1 VGDVVTVI
9 RRAIDAYLKG
19 LRYIMAKPSW
29 KNRRRYILASFII
42 GAFMLIGSTIAALTG
57 NITDISDLVTGGVA
71 LITLILTS
79 YIFGAV
85 WEDKSLHKEE
95 NPDG

>member
-1 VGDVVTVI
+1 MIAI
-9 RRAIDAYLKG
+9 RNALNVYLKG
-19 LRYIMAKPSW
+19 LKYIMSKPTW
-29 KNRRRYILASFII
+29 KNRRRYILASFVI
-42 GAFMLIGSTIAALTG
+42 GAFMLVGSTVAVLTS
-57 NITDISDLVTGGVA
+57 TMSDVSDLITGGVA

-85 WEDKSLHKEE
+85 WEDKSLHNKEE

>member
-1 VGDVVTVI
+1 VGVVTLI

-57 NITDISDLVTGGVA
+57 NMTDISDLVTGGVA

-85 WEDKSLHKEE
+85 WEDKSLHRGE